1 LIHRPKNLAEYSG
14 QSKAKRLIEIYLKDK
29 EQFPHTIIT
38 GKAGQGKSSLAY
50 IIANSIN
57 KKFFEFIA
65 SSITSDKIIELT
77 NKYPN
82 CVIFLDEVHSM
93 DRKEVEK
100 IYSLMEDFTVSGK
113 SFNKFTLLGAT
124 TEVGELLKDRRPFF
138 ERFKLC
144 IDLEDYEVEDIETIV
159 SNYDLRLNSGSNWIA
174 KEALNIIAKWCR
186 YNPRTAIKMYDI
198 YKRTGSTEDVANI
211 FDIKYSNGYTKK
223 DEKLIKYLSSNKV
236 SGIQGI
242 CSYLDINQD
251 YYLNEL
257 EPLLLRDNIIVRTP
271 RGRKLSEIGI
281 ELASK
286 I

>member
-1 LIHRPKNLAEYSG
+1 
-14 QSKAKRLIEIYLKDK
+14 
-29 EQFPHTIIT
+29 
-38 GKAGQGKSSLAY
+38 
-50 IIANSIN
+50 
-57 KKFFEFIA
+57 
-65 SSITSDKIIELT
+65 
-77 NKYPN
+77 
-82 CVIFLDEVHSM
+82 
-93 DRKEVEK
+93 
-100 IYSLMEDFTVSGK
+100 
-113 SFNKFTLLGAT
+113 
-124 TEVGELLKDRRPFF
+124 
-138 ERFKLC
+138 
-144 IDLEDYEVEDIETIV
+144 
-159 SNYDLRLNSGSNWIA
+159 
-174 KEALNIIAKWCR
+174 
-186 YNPRTAIKMYDI
+186 MYDI